1 MNRFDTIDFNHNDSK
16 LFSHYSKFF
25 DEFAVE
31 EFRRKHDA
39 DTSFKAHK
47 ALMLEI
53 ETYVSDN
60 IKFDSKDDYAH
71 LVDTLKLLAEN
82 DV

>member
-1 MNRFDTIDFNHNDSK
+1 MNKFDPIDFNNNDSK
-16 LFSHYSKFF
+16 LFKHYSKFF
-25 DEFAVE
+25 DQFVIQEL
-31 EFRRKHDA
+31 RRKNA
-39 DTSFKAHK
+39 GDTSFKGHQ

-60 IKFDSKDDYAH
+60 IKFESKEDYAN
-71 LVDTLKLLAEN
+71 LVDTLKLLAEK